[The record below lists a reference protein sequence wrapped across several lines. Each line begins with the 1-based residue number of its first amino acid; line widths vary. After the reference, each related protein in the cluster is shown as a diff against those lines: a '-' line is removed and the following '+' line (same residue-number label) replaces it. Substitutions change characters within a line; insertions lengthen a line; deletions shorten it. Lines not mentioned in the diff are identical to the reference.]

1 MFNNFL
7 SVLYAQRSE
16 SFSKINNMSILKL
29 LVYISYI
36 SVPALSLI
44 VIFTGEYEKVL
55 AFKNFSAGFFFTLFL
70 SCSLTM
76 ALNISYFVSIEKNSS
91 LFTQILANSKVNTKN
106 LFRIFSLV
114 LSHSLY
120 SVILKR
126 LFILSLVL
134 LYLQ

>member
-1 MFNNFL
+1 MFNNIL

-44 VIFTGEYEKVL
+44 VIISGEYEKVL
-55 AFKNFSAGFFFTLFL
+55 AFKNFSLGFFFTLSL

-91 LFTQILANSKVNTKN
+91 LFTQILANSKV
-106 LFRIFSLV
+106 F
-114 LSHSLY
+114 
-120 SVILKR
+120 
-126 LFILSLVL
+126 
-134 LYLQ
+134 